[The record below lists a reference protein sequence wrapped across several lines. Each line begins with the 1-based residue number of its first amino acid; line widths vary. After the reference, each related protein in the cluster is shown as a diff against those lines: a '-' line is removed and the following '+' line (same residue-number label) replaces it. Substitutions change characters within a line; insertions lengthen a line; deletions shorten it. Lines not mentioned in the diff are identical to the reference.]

1 MMRGLDRKQLLFAL
15 YVDRRFVSFKKV
27 GLQTEQICG
36 ELLAS
41 ACLQAPE
48 VASIIFMRATMELTN
63 VELQVSACAL
73 VSRLALIAKLA
84 KIIVFFIKSAPLR
97 TVIYAIY
104 GGWRKPRVHLW
115 FKLVA
120 IVR

>member
-1 MMRGLDRKQLLFAL
+1 
-15 YVDRRFVSFKKV
+15 V
-27 GLQTEQICG
+27 GLQTAQICG

-41 ACLQAPE
+41 ACLQALE
-48 VASIIFMRATMELTN
+48 VASMILIRATMELTN

-73 VSRLALIAKLA
+73 VSKLALIARVA
-84 KIIVFFIKSAPLR
+84 KIVVFFIKSAPLR
-97 TVIYAIY
+97 MVIYAIY